1 MAEQEKIFNLQL
13 IVQKLE
19 EELRLYRNGA
29 TATEFAEI
37 ISEKE
42 SEIVILNK
50 TIEDTNEKLRK
61 LAKSSAEVIE
71 RFELLQ
77 RDRDDLAVRLQ
88 AAEQGIAISS
98 STIEEK
104 NTEITLITTE
114 TIDLKCKIKS
124 LMESNTSLS
133 EVTNMTLVPH
143 PSKVRV
149 R

>member
-19 EELRLYRNGA
+19 EELRLYRNGT

-42 SEIVILNK
+42 SEIVLLN
-50 TIEDTNEKLRK
+50 TTLEETNEKLRM
-61 LAKSSAEVIE
+61 LAKSSSEVIA

-77 RDRDDLAVRLQ
+77 RDRDDLAMRLQ

-98 STIEEK
+98 ATIEEK
-104 NTEITLITTE
+104 NTEIMLITAE
-114 TIDLKCKIKS
+114 TRDLKGKINS
-124 LMESNTSLS
+124 LVESNASLS
-133 EVTNMTLVPH
+133 EVNH
-143 PSKVRV
+143 
-149 R
+149 